1 MDYEKIAVEI
11 LEKVTG
17 ADGLDEDKD
26 LNLFDA
32 GLMDS
37 MAVIN
42 IILELESSFGL
53 KMEPTDF
60 TRENISS
67 VSNFAKTLTE
77 KSIEG

>member
-26 LNLFDA
+26 LNLFEA

-42 IILELESSFGL
+42 IILELESSFDL

-67 VSNFAKTLTE
+67 VSNFAKTLEE